1 MVASSPAPTLAKT
14 RAQGWADFTSPH
26 ELEGIGTQ
34 TQYPTRTLARTPMPG
49 PTPSDD
55 WEPRVPQR
63 LKQNLVREASAL
75 TGDVSGRGSPSVVC
89 ASALTVCPLGFR
101 EKWPPRKGSMAQGW
115 D

>member
-1 MVASSPAPTLAKT
+1 MVASSPVPTLAKT
-14 RAQGWADFTSPH
+14 RAQGWAGFTGPH
-26 ELEGIGTQ
+26 GSEGIGTQ
-34 TQYPTRTLARTPMPG
+34 TQYPIRTLARTPVPG
-49 PTPSDD
+49 PAPPDD

-75 TGDVSGRGSPSVVC
+75 TGDVSGRGSPSVY

-101 EKWPPRKGSMAQGW
+101 EKRPPRKGWMAQGW